1 VGADLRGGRRAR
13 PKRLVTAEDWAPYGI
28 GEKDAD
34 GWYQDYRPVPQE
46 LRPEATTSSIG
57 KAPAMDE
64 SLLAIVSN
72 WRLVIADLA
81 RLFQV
86 DLYDPTVLARPWPG
100 VRTMIFALLDMPE
113 SLLRQALTIRR

>member
-1 VGADLRGGRRAR
+1 
-13 PKRLVTAEDWAPYGI
+13 
-28 GEKDAD
+28 
-34 GWYQDYRPVPQE
+34 VPQE